1 MDIQKL
7 LDLVKFNLPISEI
20 SKNPLFLVDIL
31 IVLLITYWIYKLL
44 KNTKAVRILYGL
56 LILVMMMYISSLLHL
71 VLLNWVL
78 GAILTIIL
86 VAIPVVF
93 QPELRYALERIGR
106 TGLRASSLTKS
117 QEINILKPVLEA
129 VRAMSLNR
137 NGSIVAIQRNTGLGD
152 YLKTGVALNS
162 DISKELIL
170 SCFINTSPLH
180 DGAMIISNDKI
191 LGASCIFPLS
201 DSDLAAKLGTRHKA
215 ALGLSEQ
222 TDALIIVVSGT
233 SGNISLAVEGEL
245 MKNISLEELQKKI
258 NYYFRE
264 LDLKKINFLPH

>member
-7 LDLVKFNLPISEI
+7 LDLVKFNLPISDI
-20 SKNPLFLVDIL
+20 SKNPLFLMDIL

-56 LILVMMMYISSLLHL
+56 FILTIMMYISSLLHL
-71 VLLNWVL
+71 VLLSWVL
-78 GAILTIIL
+78 GAILTVIL

-93 QPELRYALERIGR
+93 QPELRNALERIGR
-106 TGLRASSLTKS
+106 TGFRASSLTKS

-129 VRAMSLNR
+129 VRTMSHSR
-137 NGSIVAIQRNTGLGD
+137 NGSIIAIQRKTGLGD

-170 SCFINTSPLH
+170 SCFTNTSPLH
-180 DGAMIISNDKI
+180 DGAMIISHDKI

-201 DSDLAAKLGTRHKA
+201 GSDLAAKLGTRHKA

-222 TDALIIVVSGT
+222 TDALVIVVSGT
-233 SGNISLAVEGEL
+233 SGNISLAIDGEL
-245 MKNISLEELQKKI
+245 IKNINLEELQKKI
-258 NYYFRE
+258 NYYFGE